1 MNTTT
6 SELSVSSENYYTVI
20 VLQSIWDILML
31 LHTLQKIYIF
41 LIFMKKL
48 CLWLFSFNRYAKQS
62 KAKKI
67 YTTSAEK

>member
-1 MNTTT
+1 
-6 SELSVSSENYYTVI
+6 
-20 VLQSIWDILML
+20 ML

-62 KAKKI
+62 KARKI